1 MKNVMTRQEAQALM
15 DKYLTTPTLR
25 LHSRET
31 EVIMRRL
38 AVHFGENEDFWGIT
52 GLLHDLDLDVIGG
65 TMETHGLRTV
75 ALLREEGYE
84 MPEMFQA
91 ILSHTEGLAPDRPAR
106 QSRLDFALS
115 AAENLT
121 GIISAYVL
129 VRPGQKIEGAKV
141 KSVTKK
147 LKDKSFAASVSRAF
161 IDDIEKAGVDR
172 STLIALGLE
181 AMGEIADELGM

>member
-1 MKNVMTRQEAQALM
+1 MKKTMTLQDAQALIV
-15 DKYLTTPTLR
+15 KYLTTPALR

-31 EVIMRRL
+31 EVIMRKL
-38 AVHFGENEDFWGIT
+38 AAHLGEDVDFWGIT

-65 TMETHGLRTV
+65 AMETHGVKTV

-147 LKDKSFAASVSRAF
+147 LKDKSFAASVNRAF

-172 STLIALGLE
+172 PTLIQLGLE